1 MTVKKG
7 QDVWCR
13 PTAFTTF
20 PYSHRGAQREQPSR
34 SARLSMETPRRKLQ
48 PIKVYCSVEE
58 RREIE
63 QLANRAGVSTSEYL
77 RTIGLNFP
85 LKSRVDLQAV
95 KTLSKLNADL
105 GRAGGLLKMLLK
117 NDEKFF
123 GYTGKQLKE
132 LSLTAV
138 KELAEIG
145 TELRHVCQNLLRK

>member
-1 MTVKKG
+1 
-7 QDVWCR
+7 
-13 PTAFTTF
+13 
-20 PYSHRGAQREQPSR
+20 
-34 SARLSMETPRRKLQ
+34 METPRRKLQ

-132 LSLTAV
+132 LSLAAV